1 VARLLAD
8 RGAVIVDA
16 DAIARELQKSGT
28 PVFAAMVGRFGESI
42 IGDDGELDREALAG
56 RVFADRDAL
65 KDLNAIVHPAVREEM
80 AQQIAAAPE
89 GAIVILDIPL
99 LAESTG
105 RGGMEMVI
113 TVEADPATRIGRLVS
128 DRGMEPEAAE
138 ARIAA
143 QATEEQRTAVADVV
157 IRLPRTARRAGRS
170 RLGSHRG
177 ADAMTIPR
185 LHQRPKPLRG

>member
-1 VARLLAD
+1 LAD

-157 IRLPRTARRAGRS
+157 IRNDGSLELLEERVEAVWARIAGR
-170 RLGSHRG
+170 
-177 ADAMTIPR
+177 TP
-185 LHQRPKPLRG
+185 